1 MTYKTKDLGFY
12 DECSIIDLLRSA
24 SKNRAVF
31 VEVRDSEW
39 ETKTFCVNDED
50 SIVELLGGADTDWA
64 FRFENKNGEYLGTFY
79 VVLGNDDGSAVYDS
93 SCQSWCDCVWKAL
106 D

>member
-1 MTYKTKDLGFY
+1 MTLGFY
-12 DECSIIDLLRSA
+12 DECSIIDLLRA
-24 SKNRAVF
+24 ARKNGAVF

-39 ETKTFCVNDED
+39 ETKTFCVNDAD
-50 SIVELLGGADTDWA
+50 SIVELLGGADTWA
-64 FRFENKNGEYLGTFY
+64 FRFENKNGEYIGTFY

-93 SCQSWCDCVWKAL
+93 SCQNWCDCVWKAL